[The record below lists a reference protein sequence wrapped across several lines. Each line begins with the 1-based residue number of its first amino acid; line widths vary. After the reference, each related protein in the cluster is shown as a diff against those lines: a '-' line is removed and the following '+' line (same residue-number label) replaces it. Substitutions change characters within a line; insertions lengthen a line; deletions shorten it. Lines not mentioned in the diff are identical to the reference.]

1 MKTLLAFN
9 GSTRADSFHGR
20 IIRALPSL
28 APDDVR
34 IAEFDLSDVPFY
46 NQDLEGDRQPAAVMA
61 MRAAVAEADGIIFA
75 APEYNYSYSALTK
88 NTIDWLTR
96 PMGAGALR
104 GKKVMVF
111 SVTPGPGAGR
121 KVTAT
126 ISEILPFLGNE
137 VVAVVNA
144 ATIHEKIAAN
154 NDTNNDTN
162 NGTNNDV
169 IVDEELSTALRAG
182 LAAFS

>member
-1 MKTLLAFN
+1 MKTILAFN
-9 GSTRADSFHGR
+9 GSTRAGSFHGR
-20 IIRALPSL
+20 IIRLLPSL

-137 VVAVVNA
+137 VISVVNA

-154 NDTNNDTN
+154 N
-162 NGTNNDV
+162 GTNNETNIDV
-169 IVDEELSTALRAG
+169 IVDKELSIALRAG

>member
-9 GSTRADSFHGR
+9 GSTRSDSFHGR
-20 IIRALPSL
+20 IIRALPAL
-28 APDDVR
+28 TPDDVR

-46 NQDLEGDRQPAAVMA
+46 NQDLEGDRQPAAVVA

-88 NTIDWLTR
+88 NTIDWITR

-104 GKKVMVF
+104 GKKVMVI

-121 KVTAT
+121 KVAAT
-126 ISEILPFLGNE
+126 IAEILPFLGNE
-137 VVAVVNA
+137 VISVVNA
-144 ATIHEKIAAN
+144 AAIHEKMDAN
-154 NDTNNDTN
+154 GRITDDDLT
-162 NGTNNDV
+162 
-169 IVDEELSTALRAG
+169 SALRAG

>member
-34 IAEFDLSDVPFY
+34 IAEFDLADVPFY
-46 NQDLEGDRQPAAVMA
+46 NQDLEGDLPPAVAA
-61 MRAAVAEADGIIFA
+61 MRAAVTEADGIVFA

-88 NTIDWLTR
+88 NTVDWLTR

-104 GKKVMVF
+104 GKKVMVV

-137 VVAVVNA
+137 VISVVNA
-144 ATIHEKIAAN
+144 STIHEKIAA
-154 NDTNNDTN
+154 D
-162 NGTNNDV
+162 GT
-169 IVDEELSTALRAG
+169 IVDEELAANLRAG

>member
-1 MKTLLAFN
+1 
-9 GSTRADSFHGR
+9 
-20 IIRALPSL
+20 
-28 APDDVR
+28 
-34 IAEFDLSDVPFY
+34 
-46 NQDLEGDRQPAAVMA
+46 
-61 MRAAVAEADGIIFA
+61 
-75 APEYNYSYSALTK
+75 
-88 NTIDWLTR
+88 
-96 PMGAGALR
+96 
-104 GKKVMVF
+104 MVF

-154 NDTNNDTN
+154 NETN

>member
-9 GSTRADSFHGR
+9 GSTRTDSFHGR
-20 IIRALPSL
+20 VIRALPAF
-28 APDDVR
+28 APEEVR
-34 IAEFDLSDVPFY
+34 IAEFELAAVPFY
-46 NQDLEGDRQPAAVMA
+46 NQDLEDERQPEVVVA
-61 MRAAVAEADGIIFA
+61 MRTAVAEADGIVFA

-88 NTIDWLTR
+88 NTIDWITR

-104 GKKVMVF
+104 GKKVMVI

-126 ISEILPFLGNE
+126 IAEILPFLGNE
-137 VVAVVNA
+137 VVSVVNA
-144 ATIHEKIAAN
+144 AAIHEKIAA
-154 NDTNNDTN
+154 D
-162 NGTNNDV
+162 GT
-169 IVDEELSTALRAG
+169 IVDEELAADLRAG

>member
-1 MKTLLAFN
+1 MKTILAFN
-9 GSTRADSFHGR
+9 GSTRAASFHGR
-20 IIRALPSL
+20 IIRTLPAL
-28 APDDVR
+28 APADVR
-34 IAEFDLSDVPFY
+34 IAEFDLGDVPFY
-46 NQDLEGDRQPAAVMA
+46 NQDLEGEHQPDAVVA
-61 MRAAVAEADGIIFA
+61 MRAAVAEADGIVFA
-75 APEYNYSYSALTK
+75 APEYNYSYSALSK

-104 GKKVMVF
+104 GKKVMVI

-137 VVAVVNA
+137 VISVVNA
-144 ATIHEKIAAN
+144 ATIHEKLDA
-154 NDTNNDTN
+154 NDT
-162 NGTNNDV
+162 
-169 IVDEELSTALRAG
+169 IVDEELASALRAG

>member
-20 IIRALPSL
+20 VIRALPAL

-34 IAEFDLSDVPFY
+34 IAEFDLAAVPFY
-46 NQDLEGDRQPAAVMA
+46 NQDLEGERQPEAVVA
-61 MRAAVAEADGIIFA
+61 MRTAVTEADGVIFA

-88 NTIDWLTR
+88 NTIDWITR

-104 GKKVMVF
+104 GKKVMVI

-121 KVTAT
+121 KVAAT
-126 ISEILPFLGNE
+126 IAEILPFLGNE
-137 VVAVVNA
+137 VVSVVNA
-144 ATIHEKIAAN
+144 AAVHEKIDAN
-154 NDTNNDTN
+154 GHITD
-162 NGTNNDV
+162 
-169 IVDEELSTALRAG
+169 DELASALRAG
-182 LAAFS
+182 LASFS